1 MNKELIE
8 DIKQEIKEARGF
20 FKDDEHYDEVFEQ
33 AGWGEEEMRI
43 FDVGLIRGLEYVLN
57 KLNEEL

>member
-8 DIKQEIKEARGF
+8 DIKQEIKETREF
-20 FKDDEHYDEVFEQ
+20 FKDDEHFDEVFEQ

-43 FDVGLIRGLEYVLN
+43 FDVGFIRALEYVLN